1 MARVAKFCAG
11 YGMKNPAVKFL
22 LATGVLHFFAVQPL
36 NMFWQP
42 FFLEKIGNEIWLGII
57 FSAFAV
63 FMGLGSF
70 LAPVCSKCFEREES
84 SVVCLN
90 IFVGVCV
97 FVSVLSGALSVSLAF
112 FFAHELFRGAIMP
125 LKDAYLNKNIP
136 SPERATLLSFESMT
150 QHIGASAG
158 LLFSGFIAGNI
169 SIEASWLVSSF
180 ILVFLFLFAMKMTK
194 K

>member
-1 MARVAKFCAG
+1 V
-11 YGMKNPAVKFL
+11 
-22 LATGVLHFFAVQPL
+22 AVQPL

-42 FFLEKIGNEIWLGII
+42 FFLQKTGSEIWLGYI
-57 FSAFAV
+57 FSALAV

-70 LAPVCSKCFEREES
+70 LAPVCSKCFEREEAS
-84 SVVCLN
+84 IACLN
-90 IFVGVCV
+90 IFAGVCV
-97 FVSVLSGALSVSLAF
+97 FVSALSGALPVSLFF
-112 FFAHELFRGAIMP
+112 FFAHELFRGAITP

-136 SPERATLLSFESMT
+136 SSERATLLSFESMT
-150 QHIGASAG
+150 QHIGAAVG